1 MGNVNLRL
9 KLLQEL
15 IITEVKFIESDDEY
29 D

>member
-15 IITEVKFIESDDEY
+15 IITEVKFMESDDEY